1 MVQQTKGDRVVSIV
15 IHILIAVIV
24 VVMVLPFINILA
36 VSFSSESA
44 VISGK
49 VLFWPVDFTV
59 KTYERVFKGSQ
70 LMNAMG
76 NTILLTVVGVAI
88 NMVMTILAAYPLSK
102 KRLRGRTL
110 LLGMITLTMIFGAGM
125 IPNYLLIKALN
136 LMNSYWAL
144 WLSGA
149 LSTYNMIVL
158 KSFFQSLPESLE
170 ESAQIDG
177 CSDFRILLRIVL
189 PLSLPSLATIAL
201 FYAVGWWNSYFNVML
216 YMTSSSK
223 MTLQVRLRDL
233 VNLTDISGIMN
244 AADQEAKRYR
254 MAEQSIKAVS
264 IVIATVP
271 ILLVYPFLQKYFVK
285 GVMIGSIKG

>member
-125 IPNYLLIKALN
+125 IPNYLLIKSLN

>member
-15 IHILIAVIV
+15 IHILIAMIV

-125 IPNYLLIKALN
+125 IPNYLLIKSLN